1 MILLQVVAQPHI
13 AQAESLFSVLEKGG
27 VLMIPL
33 AFMLFLAFYI
43 FLKKFFFI
51 QKRMR
56 VDDHFMNLIKDN
68 LAANNVEAAI
78 IQAKNTGHSVGK
90 IVYKGLRHINSPIND
105 IERDMENAARLELY
119 TVEKGNSILSI
130 IGYIAPLFGFLGTI
144 IGMFQLFYDIA
155 STGEYTISV
164 IAGGIYVKMIS
175 SASGLI
181 IGIIAYLGYRI
192 LQEYVDKAENK
203 LDTAIVDFVDVIAS
217 LRKQQSVQA

>member
-1 MILLQVVAQPHI
+1 MIFLQIVTPSNIVQT
-13 AQAESLFSVLEKGG
+13 ENLFSVLSKGG

-43 FLKKFFFI
+43 FLKKLFFI
-51 QKRMR
+51 QRRMR
-56 VDDHFMNLIKDN
+56 VDEHFMNLIKDN
-68 LAANNVEAAI
+68 LAGGNIEAAI

-119 TVEKGNSILSI
+119 TIEKGNSILSI

-144 IGMFQLFYDIA
+144 IGMFQLFYEIA

-192 LQEYVDKAENK
+192 LQQYVESAENK
-203 LDTAIVDFVDVIAS
+203 LETAIVSFVDVVTSI
-217 LRKQQSVQA
+217 RKKQ

>member
-1 MILLQVVAQPHI
+1 MILLQVANTAANVAHS
-13 AQAESLFSVLEKGG
+13 ESLFSVLSKGG

-33 AFMLFLAFYI
+33 AFMLFLAFYV
-43 FLKKFFFI
+43 FLKKIFYI

-56 VDDHFMNLIKDN
+56 VDEHFMNLIKDN
-68 LAANNVEAAI
+68 LSGNNLEAAI
-78 IQAKNTGHSVGK
+78 IQAKNTGHSIGK

-119 TVEKGNSILSI
+119 SIEKGNSILSI

-155 STGEYTISV
+155 STGEYTISI

-181 IGIIAYLGYRI
+181 IGIIAYLGYRV
-192 LQEYVDKAENK
+192 LQEYVEKAENK
-203 LDTAIVDFVDVIAS
+203 LETAIVDFVDVIS
-217 LRKQQSVQA
+217 TIRKQQQQQ

>member
-1 MILLQVVAQPHI
+1 MIFLQIVTPSNIVQT
-13 AQAESLFSVLEKGG
+13 ENLFSVLSKGG

-43 FLKKFFFI
+43 FLKKLFFI
-51 QKRMR
+51 QRRMR
-56 VDDHFMNLIKDN
+56 VDEHFMNLIKDN
-68 LAANNVEAAI
+68 LAGDNIEAAI

-105 IERDMENAARLELY
+105 IERDMENTARLELY
-119 TVEKGNSILSI
+119 TIEKGNSILSI

-144 IGMFQLFYDIA
+144 IGMFQLFYEIA

-192 LQEYVDKAENK
+192 LQQYVESAENK
-203 LDTAIVDFVDVIAS
+203 LETAIVSFVDVVTSI
-217 LRKQQSVQA
+217 RKKQ